1 MECAGRALSF
11 WAYQTSQAII
21 YQQHLYNTLTNKYSA
36 LTVDFDR
43 VVNEAN
49 AEIDGLHRK
58 LNALNI
64 EHENHRKKSEDL
76 AKAYK
81 EKSRKLQQTQ
91 ELCDRLKGR
100 VEIGH
105 IQRAASDAVGSR
117 FNAVQPTKSHSYDNT
132 QQNGQLQH
140 QHVALS
146 LPVTYANVPESS
158 RFPAYGISSN
168 VAVNTGA
175 PLEHDVAM
183 STGEFIRLIPI
194 QLCS

>member
-21 YQQHLYNTLTNKYSA
+21 YQQHLYNTLTSKYSA

-43 VVNEAN
+43 IVNEAN
-49 AEIDGLHRK
+49 TEIDGLQRK

-91 ELCDRLKGR
+91 ELYDRLKGR
-100 VEIGH
+100 VETGH
-105 IQRAASDAVGSR
+105 IQRAASDAVDSR
-117 FNAVQPTKSHSYDNT
+117 FNTGQVASSHSRDNP
-132 QQNGQLQH
+132 QQGGQFQH
-140 QHVALS
+140 QPVALPI
-146 LPVTYANVPESS
+146 PVTYADVPEHA
-158 RFPAYGISSN
+158 RFPAYGTSN
-168 VAVNTGA
+168 AAVNTGA
-175 PLEHDVAM
+175 PLEHDVSM
-183 STGEFIRLIPI
+183 STSESIRFVLD
-194 QLCS
+194 